1 VNSSWAKALENL
13 PRPIKRRSYL
23 RHLRFHAGELRDL
36 TFKLAETAQER
47 EQAFRVLHDMYVRR
61 GLLDPSSSG
70 LKLTVFSL
78 LPTTAIFIGIRD
90 GRVLS
95 TMSLVEDSPL
105 GLPMEDLYAD
115 AVEKVRTRGGRLAE
129 VGALAVA
136 RGARGKGL
144 ALQMYNLMFR
154 WAHFHRS
161 VDDLVIAVHPRVR
174 DFYETL
180 LLFDKIGGER
190 RYSTLKDAPAV
201 ALRLDLRTAV
211 ARYRKIYDSRADVS
225 EASNPGR
232 NFYRFF
238 CVEEYGNLRLPA
250 RPIGGAL
257 APVPAFP
264 PSQADAFLE
273 REPIDIGSLTPE
285 QRKYLLRQLPKLKSL
300 SLVEVDFTSRPRSE
314 SAAATPEERLRA
326 LVAAA
331 TRAPSADNTQPW
343 HFEIDPAGRIDVFL
357 DEARDSS
364 PMNAGQRLARI
375 GVGAAIE
382 NLVRAAARSGFAA
395 DVEEAEGARVASVHL
410 KARTSSVEPIEA
422 AMAARSTNR
431 RVYEGRAL
439 PPTVLARLLEDTGT
453 QDRVLTE
460 WVDRTR
466 LPAIASLL
474 ARADAT
480 AVSQPAI
487 REAFFSR
494 VRFDVPRGEP
504 AASGLSIDSLELS
517 LPQRLALR
525 MMPRAP
531 NWLFQF
537 GATLRGYTAH
547 VQRLVESASGLCL
560 VIAPDATEGSDVAV
574 GRAVE
579 RAWLALT
586 AQGLAVQPMMSLLI
600 LQNILEQ
607 GSSTAMSSRTRA
619 RTVAL
624 SRELQEL
631 LPEIGPGRAAF
642 LMRFGYAAAPSGRS
656 GRRDVA
662 EVSTVVTAP
671 EAAQIRAG
679 DAAPA
684 RNSARRRRIL
694 FIAEGVS
701 LCHAAR
707 PTALA
712 EALSTDDYEV
722 VLAREPRFSEIGSQ
736 SGIAVRPI
744 HSISSDRFLEAL
756 ASGSPLYD
764 VETLDSYVRE
774 DLEVIADVAPDAV
787 IGDFRLS
794 LSVSARL
801 AGVPYL
807 ALCDPCWSP
816 YARIRFPLAD
826 HRWSRIV
833 GSATAQA
840 VFSAVRPLAL
850 AYHCR
855 PLNAVRQR
863 YGLSS
868 LGRDLRRVYTD
879 ADHTLYADAPG
890 LIPLEGMPSNHHH
903 LGPIS
908 DSPATAWPGWWNAV
922 PADRPVV
929 SLTLA
934 FARGDLFSM
943 ALEALADLPVTVL
956 VTTGG
961 RRDFASLPANAFFA
975 DYLPAQ
981 AVAARS
987 SLAIGDG
994 GTWTCQ
1000 PPLAAGVPVL
1010 GIAGNMNQT
1019 INMQA
1024 IQRRGAGEMLR
1035 ASTADPASLRAM
1047 VQRMLADPAY
1057 TSAAQEIARL
1067 YAQHHAP
1074 TRLAEILEMV
1084 FANSRAVA

>member
-1 VNSSWAKALENL
+1 MNPSWARALENL
-13 PRPIKRRSYL
+13 PAPIKRRSYL
-23 RHLRFHAGELRDL
+23 RHLHFNAAELSNV
-36 TFKLAETAQER
+36 TFKLAETDQER

-61 GLLDPSSSG
+61 GLLDPRQSG

-78 LPTTAIFIGIRD
+78 LPTTAIFVGMRN
-90 GRVLS
+90 GSVLS

-105 GLPMEDLYAD
+105 GLPMEDLYGD
-115 AVEKVRTRGGRLAE
+115 AVEKVRARGGRLAE

-161 VDDLVIAVHPRVR
+161 IDDLVIAVHPRVR

-180 LLFDKIGGER
+180 LLFGKIGGER

-201 ALRLDLRTAV
+201 ALRLDLRTSV
-211 ARYRKIYDSRADVS
+211 ARYRKIYDSRAELSD
-225 EASNPGR
+225 ASKPGE
-232 NFYRFF
+232 NLYRFF
-238 CVEEYGNLRLPA
+238 CVEEYPNLRLPFRA
-250 RPIGGAL
+250 TGGSL
-257 APVPAFP
+257 APLPAFP
-264 PSQADAFLE
+264 PSQADSFLE
-273 REPIDIGSLTPE
+273 REPVDVGSLTPE

-300 SLVEVDFTSRPRSE
+300 SLVAVDFTSRPRSE
-314 SAAATPEERLRA
+314 SPAATPEERLRA

-382 NLVRAAARSGFAA
+382 NLVRAAARSGFVAR
-395 DVEEAEGARVASVHL
+395 VEETEGARVACVHL
-410 KARTSSVEPIEA
+410 EAGGHSVEALEA
-422 AMAARSTNR
+422 AMTERSTNR
-431 RVYEGRAL
+431 RVYEDRPL
-439 PPTVLARLLEDTGT
+439 PQTVLARLQEDTGP
-453 QDRVLTE
+453 QDGVVTH
-460 WVDRTR
+460 WVGRTR
-466 LPAIASLL
+466 LPALASLL
-474 ARADAT
+474 ARADAA

-487 REAFFSR
+487 REAFSSR

-504 AASGLSIDSLELS
+504 AATGLSIASLELS
-517 LPQRLALR
+517 FAQRLALR
-525 MMPRAP
+525 MIPKAP
-531 NWLFQF
+531 NWLFHF
-537 GATLRGYTAH
+537 GGTLRGYEAH
-547 VQRLVESASGLCL
+547 VRRLVESASGLCL
-560 VIAPDATEGSDVAV
+560 VIAPDRSEASDLAV
-574 GRAVE
+574 GRAME

-586 AQGLAVQPMMSLLI
+586 TQGLAVQPMMSLPI

-607 GSSTAMSSRTRA
+607 GDTCAISWRARA
-619 RTVAL
+619 RTAAL
-624 SRELQEL
+624 SRQLKTL
-631 LPEIGPGRAAF
+631 LPEIGSGRAAF

-656 GRRDVA
+656 GRRDVREVA
-662 EVSTVVTAP
+662 TVVSTP

-679 DAAPA
+679 EGTPA

-694 FIAEGVS
+694 FVAEGVS

-712 EALSTDDYEV
+712 EALASDDYEV
-722 VLAREPRFSEIGSQ
+722 VLAREPRFSEIGAQ
-736 SGIAVRPI
+736 SGITIAPI
-744 HSISSDRFLEAL
+744 HSISPDRFLAAL

-764 VETLDSYVRE
+764 AETLDAYVRE
-774 DLEVIADVAPDAV
+774 DLQVIRDVAPDAV

-801 AGVPYL
+801 AAVPYL

-868 LGRDLRRVYTD
+868 LGHDLRRVYTD

-890 LIPLEGMPSNHHH
+890 LIPIEGLPANHHH

-908 DSPATAWPGWWNAV
+908 VSPATPLPHWWDAV
-922 PADRPVV
+922 PADRPIV

-934 FARGDLFSM
+934 FARDEIFST

-961 RRDFASLPANAFFA
+961 RRDFAPRPANAFFA
-975 DYLPAQ
+975 DFLPAE
-981 AVAARS
+981 AVAGRS

-1010 GIAGNMNQT
+1010 GIVGNMNQT
-1019 INMQA
+1019 VNMQA
-1024 IQRRGAGEMLR
+1024 IQRRGAGELLR
-1035 ASTADPASLRAM
+1035 ASTADPASVRAL
-1047 VQRMLADPAY
+1047 VQRMLADSSY
-1057 TSAAQEIARL
+1057 AAAPREVARL

-1074 TRLAEILEMV
+1074 TRLAEILELV
-1084 FANSRAVA
+1084 FASSRAVA